1 MFLTDQVS
9 MADKK
14 SDDPEPIEIL
24 DPRIEAV
31 IRARNRIIC
40 VLLAEVLV
48 AAIVALMS
56 TPTTGDAAFTM
67 ELVSFSGLN
76 ATVGPTVSPAFTLNL
91 HVENPFILQPW
102 CSNGGE
108 VVVSYSGVALAWCN
122 APAFCVRRRSASELT
137 VLPWGWEVGL
147 SEDLQRRLLSEWR
160 NGTAQVSVEMMLF
173 SPDCWMP
180 SETCGSETLYR
191 FRPFSLS

>member
-1 MFLTDQVS
+1 

-14 SDDPEPIEIL
+14 ADDPEPIDVIL
-24 DPRIEAV
+24 LNPREEV
-31 IRARNRIIC
+31 VMRACGAIAG
-40 VLLAEVLV
+40 VLLAVMLV
-48 AAIVALMS
+48 AAILALTS
-56 TPTTGDAAFTM
+56 TPTTEDAVFTM
-67 ELVSFSGLN
+67 GLVSFSGLN

-147 SEDLQRRLLSEWR
+147 SEDLRRRLLSEWR